1 LAIWRDAHGIERA
14 LIEFEAFAESMT
26 VMQAPQRAGMHLPR
40 WLAATIAASGGLGL
54 CALSFLDSSFLPFPT
69 LNDFLLINLSARF
82 PLRMPYYALMATL
95 GAMLGGLLLYAIARK
110 GEEAFFRKRAGA
122 RAERV
127 HAWVKKNGFLAVAI
141 GALLPPPFPFK
152 IVIFAAG
159 ALEMPLG
166 VFISAMLLARLIRFF
181 GEGILAVKYGAA
193 ALPFLRAHSVSITVG
208 SLVVAVGFY
217 LAVHFAFRPAKNES
231 A

>member
-1 LAIWRDAHGIERA
+1 
-14 LIEFEAFAESMT
+14 
-26 VMQAPQRAGMHLPR
+26 MQAPEHSKLHFPH
-40 WLAATIAASGGLGL
+40 WLAGIIAASGGLGL
-54 CALSFLDSSFLPFPT
+54 CVLSFLDSSFLPFPT
-69 LNDFLLINLSARF
+69 LNDLLLMDLSARF

-95 GAMLGGLLLYAIARK
+95 GAMGGGLVLYAIARK
-110 GEEAFFRKRAGA
+110 GEEAFVRKHPGP

-152 IVIFAAG
+152 IVIVAAG

-166 VFISAMLLARLIRFF
+166 VFVCAMLLARLIRFF
-181 GEGILAVKYGAA
+181 GEGILAVKYGSA
-193 ALPFLRAHSVSITVG
+193 ALPYLLAHKVSMTLG

-217 LAVHFAFRPAKNES
+217 LTVHFAFRPAKGEQ